1 MGFRE
6 PIHFFVPRSATLSK
20 TIAVLG
26 TRMSQSKQT
35 FPSVVTAWPWEGW
48 LVLVL
53 LLSGCFVPLKT

>member
-6 PIHFFVPRSATLSK
+6 LIKR
-20 TIAVLG
+20 IAVLG

-48 LVLVL
+48 LVPVLVL
-53 LLSGCFVPLKT
+53 PGCFVPLKT